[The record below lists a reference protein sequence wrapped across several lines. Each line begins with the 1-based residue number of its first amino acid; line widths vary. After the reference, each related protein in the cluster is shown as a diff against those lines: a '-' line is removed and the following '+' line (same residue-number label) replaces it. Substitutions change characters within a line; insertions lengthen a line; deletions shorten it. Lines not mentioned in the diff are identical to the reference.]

1 MSRSSPTG
9 RGRGASRRTKPS
21 YWPGMER
28 EREGRVED
36 SGAHEKRSESQQGQT
51 AQSGWPDRKH
61 QDAPTH
67 DVIVASR
74 CWDPRRHCAS
84 VRRPGWKALTPLT
97 LQSVFDSAGV
107 RDCGC
112 HPTSPASCCVPPDP
126 VPARR
131 HYMHAVGSGCSLPPR
146 SQLGERTW

>member
-1 MSRSSPTG
+1 MLRHMTSL
-9 RGRGASRRTKPS
+9 
-21 YWPGMER
+21 W
-28 EREGRVED
+28 
-36 SGAHEKRSESQQGQT
+36 
-51 AQSGWPDRKH
+51 H
-61 QDAPTH
+61 QDAGTH
-67 DVIVASR
+67 DVIVLLSAA
-74 CWDPRRHCAS
+74 PA
-84 VRRPGWKALTPLT
+84 GKALTPLT